1 MVLVDTSS
9 WIHFLRPQGDK
20 EVRSRVEI
28 TLFNGEACWC
38 QLVRL
43 ELWNGARG
51 QKEKQ
56 VLEEFERVIPDL
68 PVSEEVW
75 QCSVELARNA
85 RARGVSVPATDL
97 LIAACA
103 RQHGASIEAAD
114 SDFDMIA
121 AIP

>member
-28 TLFNGEACWC
+28 ILFNGEACWC

-85 RARGVSVPATDL
+85 RARGVTVPATDL

-114 SDFDMIA
+114 PDFDMIA